1 MNELVIALL
10 ILSGVVFI
18 GLIFRYLLYALKYKY
33 RGNALIY
40 TVFCF
45 IVCYC
50 YSLYANFFP
59 AIPPEN
65 PANPIVLI
73 VTSVFDTLKM
83 MVVAFDKNLIGAY
96 FQLNDPMK
104 LAFGIGYVVSSIAS
118 LAISSMAVIM
128 MTVRNFKKNGKT
140 FFKKLNPN
148 TEFYYIFSDP
158 GMPMAAKLATEL
170 QKKDANKRVV
180 TMFVTSSSQKTQEGT
195 EYKDMLMMKGLNV
208 QTENFSAGLA
218 SFLLRHFDKKFWPI
232 PYCFKKR
239 KVFVYGL
246 FSNDDV
252 SVEFGGHFLA
262 ALNSNKRFQKL
273 YEKLK
278 SGEPLTDQEM
288 SVFETFKVFLTY
300 QNSDI
305 DKANGFTKKTGHIIN
320 TLSLYDMISS
330 EFLLNNQLSNFVD
343 LNSIKDD
350 EDNKSLNVTF
360 LGFGK
365 ANRSIFEKMKAAY
378 QLWTDNTNKVNYHVL
393 DQFAE
398 SLVDLY
404 KNRFT
409 EEGGEADK
417 PVFYNIASELD
428 GRDLTSEEELNRY
441 FENIKNDS
449 KSNRFSEKGFEVFL
463 VSFADTNTDVKM
475 AITLRNTL
483 IKYFDEE
490 KLKKTVIFVRI
501 ADDRISRNFED
512 KEFNEFVLSQ
522 EEINSGILFKDH
534 ISVPVVVYGQNS
546 LMSSYISKHH
556 FMINKLGLAAM
567 ISYYG
572 GDKSSATADFYL
584 ANKDTIT
591 ANIDTVYSLKTKL
604 NLFGYTLTSD
614 YLIERLDGQKT
625 TPEEFYND
633 ISKQISGV
641 TYPDLPQ
648 GSPVTR
654 LAELEHNRWLVTSY
668 KVFKYL
674 PLSYEEFIAGSKEK
688 GKATTKNANGDKNV
702 CMVTNAGLRD
712 IRNKALKDLGESS
725 KERLDKICFYYDVDA
740 LKTVFYTLSEF
751 QKEGR

>member
-1 MNELVIALL
+1 MKELVIALL
-10 ILSGVVFI
+10 ILSGVVFT
-18 GLIFRYLLYALKYKY
+18 GLIFRYLLYAFKYKY
-33 RGNALIY
+33 RGNLLIY

-45 IVCYC
+45 IVCFC

-59 AIPPEN
+59 AVPPETAGN
-65 PANPIVLI
+65 PLVLA

-83 MVVAFDKNLIGAY
+83 MVVAFDKSAIGAY
-96 FQLNDPMK
+96 FFANDPVK

-118 LAISSMAVIM
+118 LALSSMAVILL
-128 MTVRNFKKNGKT
+128 TVKNFQKSWIT
-140 FFKKLNPN
+140 FFRKLRPS
-148 TEFYYIFSDP
+148 TEIYYIFSDP
-158 GMPMAAKLATEL
+158 GMPMAAKLAAQLT
-170 QKKDANKRVV
+170 KKDEKNKVV
-180 TMFVTSSSQKTQEGT
+180 TMFITASSQKTQEGT
-195 EYKDMLMMKGLNV
+195 EYKDMLTLMGLDV
-208 QTENFSAGLA
+208 RTENLSAGLA

-262 ALNSNKRFQKL
+262 ALNKNKRFQKI

-278 SGEPLTDQEM
+278 SGEALSEQER
-288 SVFETFKVFLTY
+288 SIFETYKVFLTY
-300 QNSDI
+300 HNSDI
-305 DKANGFTKKTGHIIN
+305 DKANGFSKKTGHIIS

-343 LNSIKDD
+343 LKSIKDD

-393 DQFAE
+393 DQFSE
-398 SLVDLY
+398 SLVGLY
-404 KNRFT
+404 TNHYT
-409 EEGGEADK
+409 EEGGEASK
-417 PVFYNIASELD
+417 PLFYNIMSELD
-428 GRDLTSEEELNRY
+428 GKDLTSEEELNRY

-449 KSNRFSEKGFEVFL
+449 KSNRFSEKGFEMFL

-483 IKYFDEE
+483 IKYFGEE

-501 ADDRISRNFED
+501 ADDRISKNFED
-512 KEFNEFVLSQ
+512 KEFNEFVFTQ
-522 EEINSGILFKDH
+522 EEINSGILFEDH
-534 ISVPVVVYGQNS
+534 ISVPIVVYGQNS
-546 LMSSYISKHH
+546 LMSSYLSKHH

-572 GDKSSATADFYL
+572 DKNSATADFYL
-584 ANKDTIT
+584 GDKETIT
-591 ANIDTVYSLKTKL
+591 ANTDTVYSLKTKL
-604 NLFGYTLTSD
+604 NLFGYNLTQD
-614 YLIERLDGQKT
+614 YLVERLDGKAT
-625 TPEEFYND
+625 SPKEFYDD
-633 ISKQISGV
+633 IAKQISGV

-668 KVFKYL
+668 KIFKYL
-674 PLSYEEFIAGSKEK
+674 PLSYEDFIARSKKE
-688 GKATTKNANGDKNV
+688 GKATTKSENGDKNV
-702 CMVTNAGLRD
+702 CMVTNAGLKEF
-712 IRNKALKDLGESS
+712 RNKALKDLGEDS
-725 KERLDKICFYYDVDA
+725 KVRLDKICFRYDVDA
-740 LKTVFYTLSEF
+740 LKTVFYALAEF

>member
-1 MNELVIALL
+1 MKEIVIALL
-10 ILSGVVFI
+10 ILSGVVFT
-18 GLIFRYLLYALKYKY
+18 GLIFRYLLYAFKYKY
-33 RGNALIY
+33 RGSPLIY
-40 TVFCF
+40 TAFCF
-45 IVCYC
+45 IVCFC

-59 AIPPEN
+59 AIPPETAGN
-65 PANPIVLI
+65 PLVLA

-83 MVVAFDKNLIGAY
+83 MVVAFDKSAIGAY
-96 FQLNDPMK
+96 FHAEDSTK
-104 LAFGIGYVVSSIAS
+104 LLFGIGYVISSIAS
-118 LAISSMAVIM
+118 LAISSMAVILL
-128 MTVRNFKKNGKT
+128 TVRNFKKNGKT

-158 GMPMAAKLATEL
+158 GMPMAAKLAQEL
-170 QKKDANKRVV
+170 QKKGAKDKVV
-180 TMFVTSSSQKTQEGT
+180 TMFITSSSQKTQEGT
-195 EYKDMLMMKGLNV
+195 EYKDMLMMKGLDV

-218 SFLLRHFDKKFWPI
+218 SFLLRHFNKKFWHI
-232 PYCFKKR
+232 PYCFRKR

-262 ALNSNKRFQKL
+262 ALNKNKGFQKL

-278 SGEPLTDQEM
+278 SGKPLTDQEA
-288 SVFETFKVFLTY
+288 SIFETFKVFLTY

-305 DKANGFTKKTGHIIN
+305 DKANGFSKKTGHIIS

-393 DQFAE
+393 DQFSE
-398 SLVDLY
+398 SLVDIY
-404 KNRFT
+404 TNHYT
-409 EEGGEADK
+409 EEGGEGDK
-417 PVFYNIASELD
+417 PFFYNIVGELD
-428 GRDLTSEEELNRY
+428 GKDLTSEEELNRY

-463 VSFADTNTDVKM
+463 ISFADTNTDVKM

-483 IKYFDEE
+483 IKYFDKER
-490 KLKKTVIFVRI
+490 LKRTVIFVRI
-501 ADDRISRNFED
+501 ADDRISKNFAD
-512 KEFNEFVLSQ
+512 KEFNEFVLTQ
-522 EEINSGILFKDH
+522 EEINSGILFKEH
-534 ISVPVVVYGQNS
+534 ISAPVVVYGQNS

-572 GDKSSATADFYL
+572 DENSATADFYL

-591 ANIDTVYSLKTKL
+591 ANTDTVYSLKTKL
-604 NLFGYTLTSD
+604 NLFGYTLTQD
-614 YLIERLDGQKT
+614 YSVERLDGKPT
-625 TPEEFYND
+625 SPKEFYD
-633 ISKQISGV
+633 DLAKQISAV

-654 LAELEHNRWLVTSY
+654 LAELEHNRWLVTAY

-674 PLSYEEFIAGSKEK
+674 PLSYDEFIARSKEK
-688 GKATTKNANGDKNV
+688 GKATTKSENGDKNV
-702 CMVTNAGLRD
+702 CMVTNAGLRN
-712 IRNKALKDLGESS
+712 IRNKALKDLGEGS

-740 LKTVFYTLSEF
+740 LKTVFYALAEF